1 MKILLYKDKSIIFK
15 SPSEIK
21 YKNIFQSKIYEFF
34 YEKLPNQ
41 GDYKIYFDTDKISNK
56 ELGIDLISEFKKSD
70 EGNKIS
76 KFSGGKGLSNEDLN
90 RYRNQQII
98 REYLFNNF
106 PEFVGI
112 FQNNITFQKNCIE
125 NAKILLGINEID
137 INNFMD
143 FKAYTNEL
151 YKKTWNRTLN
161 ESEKNSGVST
171 VGEISEKLVEGA
183 FSGLIDNINF
193 FNSKGNDAVKS
204 YGDFVLMCLP
214 NNLWLSVKSGY
225 SRERLLA
232 SGYSNDILGVGFFED
247 FEEFTSESKN
257 RNLKK
262 VGFLAIYCPDIPVS
276 RDQIENGTNTY
287 NLIQNHFKMQNKD
300 MPKNI
305 NGKDFIRKL
314 SSIKDDL
321 GRLLK
326 EKDIKKRTTIGF

>member
-1 MKILLYKDKSIIFK
+1 
-15 SPSEIK
+15 
-21 YKNIFQSKIYEFF
+21 
-34 YEKLPNQ
+34 
-41 GDYKIYFDTDKISNK
+41 
-56 ELGIDLISEFKKSD
+56 
-70 EGNKIS
+70 
-76 KFSGGKGLSNEDLN
+76 
-90 RYRNQQII
+90 
-98 REYLFNNF
+98 
-106 PEFVGI
+106 
-112 FQNNITFQKNCIE
+112 
-125 NAKILLGINEID
+125 
-137 INNFMD
+137 MD

-232 SGYSNDILGVGFFED
+232 SGFSNDILGVGFFED

-287 NLIQNHFKMQNKD
+287 DLIQDHFKMQNKD